1 VPVPRYRRKGAA
13 EKRHAGIRFMQTGG
27 FVARFG
33 KVIFPGWKTSLIAIA
48 AGMAV
53 SLLLVGFSMPYWKI
67 ADQDLPLAYNGLL
80 LNDGLPQE
88 YFEHTGYLYHLLLAA
103 WYRLLHALGL
113 LPVHALSELPPSTD
127 VAAFDRAW
135 QQIVEAG
142 RVLSLL
148 LCIAF
153 VWAYATLVRRL
164 VGDWR
169 IAVMAAIALAW
180 SGGVAMH
187 IRIMRT
193 ELLSA
198 ALVTLALLLILVAAR
213 AVGVRRIVYVGI
225 AGLCA
230 SLAIVTK
237 VQALL
242 PALAIPI
249 LALAFGQTTPTDAR
263 ETPTTAR
270 RWIVALIAAA
280 LAVVVAYPALGL
292 LAQGMA
298 GVAVYRPI
306 GGGLAGIYQ
315 WLMALFVAAAMAAYA
330 IVYRLSVPDTIAAMA
345 ALVVGVGLGLLS
357 LDIRYHPG
365 NVIAVANPIE
375 HMFASA
381 ALGAS
386 SLVHESQV
394 LTVAFAA
401 ALAKGLAQSLAMH
414 SFVFS
419 TSARPTL
426 LLEWFAIAGA
436 VVLWRRGEHRLPLQ
450 IAFLILAA
458 WVVDAVF
465 SLRSL
470 QTQYF
475 VYTDPLLILA
485 AALAIARLPDLQTRR
500 WAQHA
505 GVALLVIYVVWAHLE
520 PVKAV
525 LRHNQPQETCV
536 WLPPFTSKIEFPFC
550 RS

>member
-1 VPVPRYRRKGAA
+1 
-13 EKRHAGIRFMQTGG
+13 MQIGG
-27 FVARFG
+27 FAARFG
-33 KVIFPGWKTSLIAIA
+33 KVIFPGWKMSLVAIA

-53 SLLLVGFSMPYWKI
+53 SLLLIGFSMPYWKI

-80 LNDGLPQE
+80 LNDGRAQE
-88 YFEHTGYLYHLLLAA
+88 YFEHTGYLYQLLLAA
-103 WYRLLHALGL
+103 WYRLLHGFGL

-148 LCIAF
+148 LGIAF
-153 VWAYATLVRRL
+153 VWVYATLVRRL

-198 ALVTLALLLILVAAR
+198 ALVTSALLLILVAAR
-213 AVGVRRIVYVGI
+213 ARRFRRIVYIGLP
-225 AGLCA
+225 GLCA

-242 PALAIPI
+242 PALAIPSI
-249 LALAFGQTTPTDAR
+249 ALAFGQTPPADVRAPNVAR
-263 ETPTTAR
+263 G
-270 RWIVALIAAA
+270 WILAMS
-280 LAVVVAYPALGL
+280 AVVVAIIVAYPAINL

-298 GVAVYRPI
+298 AVTTTYRPI
-306 GGGLAGIYQ
+306 GGGLSGIYQ
-315 WLMALFVAAAMAAYA
+315 WLIALWVAAAMVAYA
-330 IVYRLSVPDTIAAMA
+330 VVYRVALPDTVAAMA
-345 ALVVGVGLGLLS
+345 ALVVGLGLGLLS
-357 LDIRYHPG
+357 LDILYQPR
-365 NVIAVANPIE
+365 NIVAVANPVE
-375 HMFASA
+375 HMFTFAAS
-381 ALGAS
+381 GAS
-386 SLVHESQV
+386 TLVHESQM
-394 LTVAFAA
+394 LTAAFGL
-401 ALAKGLAQSLAMH
+401 ALAKGFAQSLAMH

-426 LLEWFAIAGA
+426 LLEWFAIVGA
-436 VVLWRRGEHRLPLQ
+436 VVLWRRGERRLPLQ
-450 IAFLILAA
+450 VGLLIVASWGL
-458 WVVDAVF
+458 DAVF

-470 QTQYF
+470 QTPYF
-475 VYTDPLLILA
+475 AYTDPLLILA
-485 AALAIARLPDLQTRR
+485 AALVLAHLPDLQTRR

-505 GVALLVIYVVWAHLE
+505 AIALLVIYVVWAHLE

-525 LRHNQPQETCV
+525 LRHNQPQEVCV
-536 WLPPFTSKIEFPFC
+536 WLPAYTTKIEFPFC